1 MPVRTIV
8 KWPDPRLSTVTTP
21 IDPSDPH
28 TRELARDLVDTMKS
42 ALGVGLAAS
51 QVGIEKSVCV
61 ICAKAYS
68 DSGLE
73 PDPLLSEAIVLV
85 NPKVSLVGDKTFQW
99 REACLSVDE
108 ITEYVV
114 RHESIDVTYQDLT
127 GKTHTKSLNGHISGV
142 VQHETDHLI
151 GKTFLER
158 VSSDK
163 RRRAKS
169 KIISK
174 KRAEAERIKKE
185 IKREKREA
193 AIEKAQQ
200 EEPPKPGF
208 RRPPKNRGSIQKKKR
223 KKSKKTYGRNKKRR

>member
-8 KWPDPRLSTVTTP
+8 KWPDPRLSIVADSVDP
-21 IDPSDPH
+21 IDPF
-28 TRELARDLVDTMKS
+28 TRSLARDLVDTMRS
-42 ALGVGLAAS
+42 ALGVGLAAP

-61 ICAKAYS
+61 ICIKAYS
-68 DSGLE
+68 DDGLE
-73 PDPLLSEAIVLV
+73 PDPLLNEAIVLV
-85 NPKVSLVGDKTFQW
+85 NPKVTPSGEKTFQW

-114 RHESIDVTYQDLT
+114 RHENIELSYQDLL
-127 GKTHTKSLNGHISGV
+127 GKTHTKSLSGNISGV

-163 RRRAKS
+163 RRKAKS

-185 IKREKREA
+185 IKREKKEA
-193 AIEKAQQ
+193 ALEKAQQ

-208 RRPPKNRGSIQKKKR
+208 RCPPKNKGHAQKKKR
-223 KKSKKTYGRNKKRR
+223 KKTKKSYGRNKNRR